1 MEEIAATFA
10 NVGVTPR
17 MHLGAADVF
26 RMIAE
31 GSVGHERPETV
42 DHSRTLAEP
51 IAILAASSKPPA

>member
-10 NVGVTPR
+10 SVGVTGR

-31 GSVGHERPETV
+31 SPVGHERPETI
-42 DHSRTLAEP
+42 DHSRTLAEL
-51 IAILAASSKPPA
+51 IAILAASSRPPA